1 MSTSLRVTFIGLI
14 ALMAIGLVS
23 LKAHN
28 RTLEQAATSQGVA
41 K

>member
-1 MSTSLRVTFIGLI
+1 MSTSLRVTFLTLI
-14 ALMAIGLVS
+14 ALMIVGLVS

-28 RTLEQAATSQGVA
+28 RALEAQTQGVA